1 MRNVLINFAFAISI
15 FAFIFAAGT
24 FFLNNAEK
32 PKPKEI
38 PIDSIYYKAFQHKV
52 NELEKSYRL
61 QVVLL
66 SNSKDSLQKIVK
78 GSKKTIAVLKVQSK
92 LLENQIAER
101 LENADSNLIPVDSIK
116 SITLEYIATQQ
127 ANDSICD
134 TTIHTLEIISTK
146 QDSIIGLNDMELANY
161 RDKIKMNELRE
172 QQLTEA
178 LNTAYKVQ
186 RKAVLKSKICAGAM
200 ILLSGFSGAILIKQT
215 LK

>member
-1 MRNVLINFAFAISI
+1 M
-15 FAFIFAAGT
+15 
-24 FFLNNAEK
+24 
-32 PKPKEI
+32 
-38 PIDSIYYKAFQHKV
+38 
-52 NELEKSYRL
+52 
-61 QVVLL
+61 L
-66 SNSKDSLQKIVK
+66 SNRKDSLQKIVK

-92 LLENQIAER
+92 FLENQIAER

-200 ILLSGFSGAILIKQT
+200 ILLSGFSGALLIKQT